1 MANIT
6 KEIRAILETQLAQVT
21 QIPSIAYQNVPFTPT
36 TGSSYV
42 EVNYV
47 PTSRKPAVRGLQ
59 PQQRYEGIFAVNC
72 YAPEGKGPAVAETIA
87 ENVCSSFEATNSLT
101 DQNNLT
107 VRIDYA
113 EIQQGML
120 DSPWFMV
127 PVIIT
132 WYAYH

>member
-6 KEIRAILETQLAQVT
+6 KEIRAILETQLAQVP

-59 PQQRYEGIFAVNC
+59 P
-72 YAPEGKGPAVAETIA
+72 
-87 ENVCSSFEATNSLT
+87 
-101 DQNNLT
+101 
-107 VRIDYA
+107 
-113 EIQQGML
+113 
-120 DSPWFMV
+120 
-127 PVIIT
+127 
-132 WYAYH
+132 YH